1 MKKDFKHSI
10 TNPIKYYNKNTT
22 FEEMEK
28 IEVTLEL
35 CTIHKNMPFG
45 PAIITY
51 TDSERESKSFKGAGV
66 FDEEGELKTF
76 TAMEGNRW
84 GFLMNNMHHGRPKHH
99 SYYTEFYP
107 QGYTANV
114 HSIKEKTDVSGW

>member
-10 TNPIKYYNKNTT
+10 TNPIKYYSKNKT

-35 CTIHKNMPFG
+35 CTIHKNKPFG

-51 TDSERESKSFKGAGV
+51 TDSEYDYKSFKGAGV

-76 TAMEGNRW
+76 TAMEEDRW
-84 GFLMNNMHHGRPKHH
+84 GYLMNNMHHGRPKHH
-99 SYYTEFYP
+99 SYYTEF
-107 QGYTANV
+107 
-114 HSIKEKTDVSGW
+114 